1 MTKVGNFFWFILIG
15 LWTGI
20 IRYIFGIVFCC
31 TIIGIPL
38 GIQSFKIAKLSFFPF
53 KKYVDTDFY
62 SRPIA
67 NFLFVIFG
75 GGFVTGV
82 IYKVLG
88 VLFSISVVGLPLGRQ
103 FLKIS
108 KLVWAPFGSH
118 VFPVI

>member
-1 MTKVGNFFWFILIG
+1 MKKIGNFFWFIFIG

-20 IRYIFGIVFCC
+20 IRYLFGVVCC
-31 TIIGIPL
+31 LTIIGIPF

-62 SRPIA
+62 ARPIA

-88 VLFSISVVGLPLGRQ
+88 VFFSITVIGLPLGKQ

-118 VFPVI
+118 VFQ